1 METDQRFLV
10 RMKIIVNMIAGIAF
24 IVQFAFSAFSMLTMQ
39 KPITINEIFYNNMLL
54 VALPCSSIIVLLF
67 LLLYNFNYKFLN
79 NKIINVF
86 FFVIG
91 ILALY
96 IHAYQLFVLHED
108 LMLIS
113 VVLLLIDCYVI
124 IRVIRLFIK

>member
-1 METDQRFLV
+1 METDQRFLD
-10 RMKIIVNMIAGIAF
+10 RMKIIVNIIAGIAF
-24 IVQFAFSAFSMLTMQ
+24 IVQFAFSAFSMLSMQ

-96 IHAYQLFVLHED
+96 IHAYQLFVLHD
-108 LMLIS
+108 LILIS
-113 VVLLLIDCYVI
+113 VVLLLIDCFVI

>member
-10 RMKIIVNMIAGIAF
+10 RMKIIVNIIAGIAF

-39 KPITINEIFYNNMLL
+39 KPITINEILYNYMLL

-86 FFVIG
+86 FSVIG

-96 IHAYQLFVLHED
+96 IHAYQLFVLHD
-108 LMLIS
+108 LILIS

>member
-10 RMKIIVNMIAGIAF
+10 RMKIIVNIIAGIAF
-24 IVQFAFSAFSMLTMQ
+24 IVQFAISAFSMLSMQ
-39 KPITINEIFYNNMLL
+39 KPITINEILYNNMLL

-96 IHAYQLFVLHED
+96 IHAYQLFVLHD
-108 LMLIS
+108 LILIS

>member
-39 KPITINEIFYNNMLL
+39 KPITINEILYNYMLL

-96 IHAYQLFVLHED
+96 IHAYQLFVLHD
-108 LMLIS
+108 LILIS

>member
-24 IVQFAFSAFSMLTMQ
+24 IVQFAFSAFSMLSMQ
-39 KPITINEIFYNNMLL
+39 KPITTNEIFYNNMLL

-96 IHAYQLFVLHED
+96 IHAYQLFVLHD
-108 LMLIS
+108 LILIS

>member
-1 METDQRFLV
+1 MEIDQRFLV

-24 IVQFAFSAFSMLTMQ
+24 IVQFAFSAFSMLSMQ

-86 FFVIG
+86 SFVIG

-96 IHAYQLFVLHED
+96 IHAYQLFVLHD
-108 LMLIS
+108 LILIS

>member
-1 METDQRFLV
+1 METNQRFLV
-10 RMKIIVNMIAGIAF
+10 RMKIIVNIIAGIAF
-24 IVQFAFSAFSMLTMQ
+24 IVQFAISAFSMLSMQ

-96 IHAYQLFVLHED
+96 IHAYQLFVLHD
-108 LMLIS
+108 LILIS
-113 VVLLLIDCYVI
+113 VVLLLIDCFVI

>member
-24 IVQFAFSAFSMLTMQ
+24 IVQFAFSAFSMLSMQ

-96 IHAYQLFVLHED
+96 IHAYQLFVLHD
-108 LMLIS
+108 LILIS

>member
-10 RMKIIVNMIAGIAF
+10 RMKIIVNIIAGIAF
-24 IVQFAFSAFSMLTMQ
+24 IVQFAISAFSMLTMQ
-39 KPITINEIFYNNMLL
+39 KPITINEILYNYMLL

-96 IHAYQLFVLHED
+96 IHAYQLFVLHD
-108 LMLIS
+108 LILIS
-113 VVLLLIDCYVI
+113 VVLLLIDCFVI
-124 IRVIRLFIK
+124 IRVIKLFIK

>member
-86 FFVIG
+86 FSVIG

-96 IHAYQLFVLHED
+96 IHAYQLFVLHD
-108 LMLIS
+108 LILIS

>member
-10 RMKIIVNMIAGIAF
+10 RMKIIVNIIAGIAF

-86 FFVIG
+86 FSVIG

-96 IHAYQLFVLHED
+96 IHAYQLFVLHD
-108 LMLIS
+108 LILIS

>member
-10 RMKIIVNMIAGIAF
+10 RMKIIVNIIAGIAF

-39 KPITINEIFYNNMLL
+39 KPITINEILYNYMLL

-96 IHAYQLFVLHED
+96 IHAYQLFVLHD
-108 LMLIS
+108 LILIS

>member
-24 IVQFAFSAFSMLTMQ
+24 IVQFAFSAFSMLSMQ

-96 IHAYQLFVLHED
+96 IHAYQLFVLHD
-108 LMLIS
+108 LIVIS

>member
-24 IVQFAFSAFSMLTMQ
+24 IVQFAFSAFSMLSMQ
-39 KPITINEIFYNNMLL
+39 KPITINEIFYNYMLL

>member
-10 RMKIIVNMIAGIAF
+10 RMKIIVNIIAGIAF

-86 FFVIG
+86 FSVIG

-96 IHAYQLFVLHED
+96 IHAYQLFVLHD
-108 LMLIS
+108 LILIS

-124 IRVIRLFIK
+124 IRVIILFIK

>member
-24 IVQFAFSAFSMLTMQ
+24 IVQFAFSAFSMLSMQ

-96 IHAYQLFVLHED
+96 IHAYQLFVLHD
-108 LMLIS
+108 LILIS

-124 IRVIRLFIK
+124 IRVIKLFIK

>member
-39 KPITINEIFYNNMLL
+39 KPITINEILYNYMLL

-79 NKIINVF
+79 NKCILFRYWNSCIIHTCISIVCTARFNIDFCRV
-86 FFVIG
+86 
-91 ILALY
+91 A
-96 IHAYQLFVLHED
+96 AY
-108 LMLIS
+108 
-113 VVLLLIDCYVI
+113 
-124 IRVIRLFIK
+124 

>member
-1 METDQRFLV
+1 
-10 RMKIIVNMIAGIAF
+10 MKIIVNMIAGIAF

>member
-1 METDQRFLV
+1 METDQRFLD
-10 RMKIIVNMIAGIAF
+10 RMKIIVNIIAGIAF

-96 IHAYQLFVLHED
+96 IHAYQLFVLHD
-108 LMLIS
+108 LILIS

>member
-96 IHAYQLFVLHED
+96 IHAYQLFVLHD
-108 LMLIS
+108 LILIS

>member
-24 IVQFAFSAFSMLTMQ
+24 IVQFAFSAFSMLSMQ
-39 KPITINEIFYNNMLL
+39 KPITINEILYNYMLL

-96 IHAYQLFVLHED
+96 IHAYQLFVLHD
-108 LMLIS
+108 LILIS

>member
-24 IVQFAFSAFSMLTMQ
+24 IVQFAFSAFSMLSMQ
-39 KPITINEIFYNNMLL
+39 KPITINEIFYNYMLL

-96 IHAYQLFVLHED
+96 IHAYQLFVLHD
-108 LMLIS
+108 LILIS

>member
-1 METDQRFLV
+1 
-10 RMKIIVNMIAGIAF
+10 MKIIVNIIAGIAF

-39 KPITINEIFYNNMLL
+39 KPITINEILYNYMLL

-86 FFVIG
+86 FSVIG

-96 IHAYQLFVLHED
+96 IHAYQLFVLHD
-108 LMLIS
+108 LILIS